1 MGRKSPKDKS
11 ELPSLAWFARQANPF
26 QDSATLLERLKLE
39 TCETKFLEWKSTPPI
54 GANVSVRL
62 KYRMVKAVIS
72 FANTDGG
79 FVLFGLDSKGQW
91 AGFTEADLRETD
103 PAALA
108 ELINGCVSPELSGL
122 NFAKLESAGRI
133 YPVLHTPPS
142 FLMPHVTTKEISE
155 RLPDGKTAIH
165 LNKHA
170 VYCRYLAKSDLATP
184 AQFARIIGSRTD
196 YLKTELLRRVKEI
209 EVPSFKPG
217 TKSASASPTILRVSM
232 GSKDNSLPA
241 VRITRDASEA
251 TGLIVHEE
259 LSNALFDEINN
270 VLDANN
276 LLARNRPEFVFGFE
290 IYYRIYAERQH
301 IEQSPEKISL
311 LARAGVKFYAPTC
324 FWVLRMTPNDI
335 ALLIKEILTNEKA
348 TQNRLA
354 CRMAILLG
362 PKVAQW
368 MKKFLDKRWFNHAQP
383 PEHYFAFKK
392 MIAKGFDT
400 DSRLVALQTSN
411 NSEVEL
417 PSENNSVKF
426 SSLLVSSRQTGVFL
440 SKACM
445 AVFGGDINQRSLCR
459 TLDIATYG
467 SEFRKMEE
475 DVYSALQK
483 LE

>member
-1 MGRKSPKDKS
+1 MGRKSPKNKS

-26 QDSATLLERLKLE
+26 QDSARLLERLKLE

-91 AGFTEADLRETD
+91 SGFTEADLRETD

-142 FLMPHVTTKEISE
+142 LLMPHMTTKEISE

-184 AQFARIIGSRTD
+184 AQFARIISLRTD
-196 YLKTELLRRVKEI
+196 YLKTELLRRVREI
-209 EVPSFKPG
+209 EVPVFKPG
-217 TKSASASPTILRVSM
+217 TKSVSTAPTILRVSM
-232 GSKDNSLPA
+232 ASKDKSLPA
-241 VRITRDASEA
+241 VRITRNASEA

-354 CRMAILLG
+354 CRMAMLLG

-368 MKKFLDKRWFNHAQP
+368 MKKFFDKKWSNHAQP

-411 NSEVEL
+411 NSELEL

-426 SSLLVSSRQTGVFL
+426 SSLLASSQQTGVFL

-445 AVFGGDINQRSLCR
+445 GVFGGDMHQRSLCR
-459 TLDIATYG
+459 ALDIATYG
-467 SEFRKMEE
+467 SEFRKME
-475 DVYSALQK
+475 DNVYSALQK